1 MFSGFVHLLDVRKQN
16 MLRLAKDLIMDSA
29 RLHMYGLYA
38 VLMLMA
44 GVFLHTSRAQAAA
57 GQSDPSAD
65 SCFNQDGFLRIDG
78 TARLIIG
85 LYELPEDD
93 ERLQEVAEN
102 GFNLVRGPQ
111 DIKALDRIR
120 KHDLY
125 AWICLGSA
133 AQLTEA
139 DPDGEQRLTAIINK
153 FKDDP
158 SLLVWELP
166 DEALWNVWWSR
177 FPWVFGGQQRELR
190 KLIEKARDGRANVDP
205 SKYLSLLERANDYND
220 RGLWKQAEEIY
231 DTLWRQLGTKN
242 PHPDWRMS
250 QCPDRVNELTDAIAR
265 GCRVVRHLDPKH
277 AIWQNHAPRN
287 SVRSLAKYN
296 QPIDA
301 VGCDIYPV
309 PFSST
314 SGHSDLKDTNLS
326 AVGAYTDRMRE
337 AAPGKSI
344 WMVLQ
349 GFGWRD
355 LSEKAKND
363 PDSQKGR
370 RPNLSETRFM
380 AYDAI
385 VHGANALLYW
395 GTQYIEKDSTLWQ
408 DLMKV
413 AKELRA
419 LEPGIVSESPK
430 NSPVSAADETY
441 GSIDGQGPHLMLRK
455 AGQDWVLIAVDEHSQ
470 GISFTV
476 SKLPSELEGK
486 TLCRLYSD
494 ETCKVENSSFHD
506 GIRGFGVH
514 VYATS
519 RRFEAR

>member
-1 MFSGFVHLLDVRKQN
+1 MGNVRLPQFG
-16 MLRLAKDLIMDSA
+16 LCLVLALI
-29 RLHMYGLYA
+29 
-38 VLMLMA
+38 V
-44 GVFLHTSRAQAAA
+44 GVFLHTSVAQAAPA
-57 GQSDPSAD
+57 EQGNPPVD
-65 SCFNQDGFLRIDG
+65 SCFNQDGFLHVDG
-78 TARLIIG
+78 AARLIIG
-85 LYELPEDD
+85 LYELPEDN
-93 ERLQEVAEN
+93 ERLQEVAQN
-102 GFNLVRGPQ
+102 GFNLVRAPQ
-111 DIKALDRIR
+111 DIRALDRIG

-139 DPDGEQRLTAIINK
+139 DGEGEQKLTETINK
-153 FKDDP
+153 FKDHP

-177 FPWVFGGQQRELR
+177 FSWVFGGQQRELR
-190 KLIEKARDGRANVDP
+190 KHIEEMKNQTKGVDTA
-205 SKYLSLLERANDYND
+205 KCLSLMDKANDYNE

-231 DTLWRQLGTKN
+231 DTLWSQLELKN
-242 PHPDWRMS
+242 PHPDWKMS
-250 QCPDRVNELTDAIAR
+250 RCPDQANELTDAVAR
-265 GCRVVRHLDPKH
+265 GCRVVKRLDPKR

-287 SVRSLAKYN
+287 SVHSLARYN

-309 PFSST
+309 PFSPT

-326 AVGAYTDRMRE
+326 AVGAYTDRVRE

-355 LSEKAKND
+355 LSEEGKND
-363 PDSQKGR
+363 PDSRKGR

-395 GTQYIEKDSTLWQ
+395 GTHSIEKDSSLWQ
-408 DLMKV
+408 DLMKT

-419 LEPGIVSESPK
+419 LEPGIVGESPR
-430 NSPVSAADETY
+430 NPPVSTADETY
-441 GSIDGQGPHLMLRK
+441 GSIDGQGPHLMVRK
-455 AGQDWVLIAVDEHSQ
+455 AGKDWVLIAVNEYGQ
-470 GISFTV
+470 GISFTI
-476 SKLPSELEGK
+476 SKLPTELEGK
-486 TLCRLYSD
+486 TLYRLYSD
-494 ETCKVENSSFHD
+494 ETCKVENRAFHD

-519 RRFEAR
+519 RRFEAK